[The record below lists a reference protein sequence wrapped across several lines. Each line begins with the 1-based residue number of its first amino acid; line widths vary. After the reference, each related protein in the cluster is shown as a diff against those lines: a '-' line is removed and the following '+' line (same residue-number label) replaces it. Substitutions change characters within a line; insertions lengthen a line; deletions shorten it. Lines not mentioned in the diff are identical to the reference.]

1 MTDMNVFRMPE
12 WYSKIAS
19 DCFPTV
25 FVEMNAAVL
34 DALKAGRQEEDPAV
48 KEFLPKLEH
57 AMDKFPSLRFLSV
70 DTAAPTDTERFLIKR
85 GAVHSAK
92 SAWRILCSSVKVR
105 RAADAGLVT
114 CICVRPFRR
123 MQPAREFR
131 LFIKDGKL
139 AGMSQY
145 WLIRHF
151 RRLPERREKYWKRAC
166 ALVERLAPQLPV
178 RDLAMDIY
186 FKSSGEILIVDL
198 NPWGEPTEPLMY
210 NTWDRDWN
218 EPGDCRIVPPPHKVS
233 GEVNVHF

>member
-105 RAADAGLVT
+105 QAADAGLVT

-145 WLIRHF
+145 WLKGMW
-151 RRLPERREKYWKRAC
+151 RRCSVCRNAGKNIGNVPARWWNALRRSCLCVIWRW
-166 ALVERLAPQLPV
+166 
-178 RDLAMDIY
+178 I
-186 FKSSGEILIVDL
+186 FTS
-198 NPWGEPTEPLMY
+198 NPA
-210 NTWDRDWN
+210 
-218 EPGDCRIVPPPHKVS
+218 VK
-233 GEVNVHF
+233 F